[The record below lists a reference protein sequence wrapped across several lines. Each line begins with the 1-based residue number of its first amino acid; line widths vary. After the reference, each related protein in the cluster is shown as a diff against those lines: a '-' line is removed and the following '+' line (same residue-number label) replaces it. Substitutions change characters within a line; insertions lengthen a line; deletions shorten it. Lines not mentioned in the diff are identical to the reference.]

1 MTDDLASGE
10 SISDD
15 LSAVFAAYL
24 VPAAGLAFE
33 REAGDAAELLGAASA
48 EEASF
53 SEFPVTVEDGRSLAS
68 VDLVLRV
75 PAELEPKATEAVR
88 DEIAELIDEVVEA
101 DGYRVR
107 EVRIVG

>member
-10 SISDD
+10 TISDD
-15 LSAVFAAYL
+15 LTTIFSAYL

-33 REAGDAAELLGAASA
+33 RDEDDAVDLLGAASL
-48 EEASF
+48 EDASF
-53 SEFPVTVEDGRSLAS
+53 AEYPVTVEDGRSLAS

-75 PAELEPKATEAVR
+75 PAELEATATEEVR
-88 DEIAELIDEVVEA
+88 EEIAGLINEVVEA

-107 EVRIVG
+107 EVVVVA